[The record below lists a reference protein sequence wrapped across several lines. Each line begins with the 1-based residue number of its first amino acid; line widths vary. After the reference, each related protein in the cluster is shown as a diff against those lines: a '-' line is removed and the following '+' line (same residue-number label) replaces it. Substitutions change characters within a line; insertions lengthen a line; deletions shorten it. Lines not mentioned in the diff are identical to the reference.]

1 MSALGVDVLST
12 LWADNASSVRHSAIA
27 PLLFIFWN
35 RSELK
40 IPPFLKFVL
49 SKQLCL
55 VAARLSECCSVFYS
69 PLIIIVGIADGY
81 GSFGKFCFQ
90 EDSFV

>member
-40 IPPFLKFVL
+40 IPTLFEIRARSELVIVFNK
-49 SKQLCL
+49 LCG
-55 VAARLSECCSVFYS
+55 F
-69 PLIIIVGIADGY
+69 
-81 GSFGKFCFQ
+81 
-90 EDSFV
+90 